1 MISWDGLLTSLSG
14 GGESRRFCRGFTVF
28 MLNSMNYIH
37 NTVYLVFF
45 ARIVL
50 YLEPNPSLV
59 GFCCRTFRLE
69 GICNFPPSQMWRL
82 KFRPTIKSWRDA
94 YACVKSRCSVPTSAW
109 WFWDGGSSWTVT
121 VQKSNKK
128 WCLGGKNL
136 KTLHCC
142 IHYIYWPIPVH
153 CLQVCVDFGTCATIV
168 WKFCP
173 IYPFVGG
180 GG

>member
-1 MISWDGLLTSLSG
+1 MISWDGLLTSLSLSG

-128 WCLGGKNL
+128 WCLGGKTW
-136 KTLHCC
+136 KHCTVA
-142 IHYIYWPIPVH
+142 YIIFTDPYQYIAYKYV
-153 CLQVCVDFGTCATIV
+153 
-168 WKFCP
+168 
-173 IYPFVGG
+173 
-180 GG
+180 

>member
-1 MISWDGLLTSLSG
+1 
-14 GGESRRFCRGFTVF
+14 
-28 MLNSMNYIH
+28 MNYIH

-121 VQKSNKK
+121 VQKSNKNGVWGEK
-128 WCLGGKNL
+128 PENTALLHTLYLLTHTSTLLTSMCRLWYMCNDCLKILSNL
-136 KTLHCC
+136 
-142 IHYIYWPIPVH
+142 
-153 CLQVCVDFGTCATIV
+153 
-168 WKFCP
+168 
-173 IYPFVGG
+173 IYPFVGEG
-180 GG
+180 VRNWNINKLPWHVVDEIQLS

>member
-128 WCLGGKNL
+128 WCLEGKTW
-136 KTLHCC
+136 KHCTVA
-142 IHYIYWPIPVH
+142 YIIFTDPYQYIAYKYV
-153 CLQVCVDFGTCATIV
+153 
-168 WKFCP
+168 
-173 IYPFVGG
+173 
-180 GG
+180 

>member
-1 MISWDGLLTSLSG
+1 
-14 GGESRRFCRGFTVF
+14 
-28 MLNSMNYIH
+28 MNYIH

-69 GICNFPPSQMWRL
+69 EICNFPPHECEGWT
-82 KFRPTIKSWRDA
+82 FRPTIKCWRDA
-94 YACVKSRCSVPTSAW
+94 YACVLSRCSMLTSAW

-128 WCLGGKNL
+128 WCLGENWK
-136 KTLHCC
+136 HCTC
-142 IHYIYWPIPVH
+142 IHYISWPIQVH
-153 CLQVCVDFGTCATIV
+153 CLHVCIDFGTCAMNI

-173 IYPFVGG
+173 IYSFGG
-180 GG
+180 KG